1 MEELDPS
8 FPAPARRRFA
18 LKRLLASGGMGRVWL
33 ALDREWDSL
42 VAVKTANFRSVDA
55 AVRMRAE
62 FRAFARVHHE
72 NVVRLYELVGD
83 DQACCYSM
91 EFVDGESFVRHV
103 RGTLPEGQPLDA
115 AGQARLLRATWQLVE
130 GVEAIHAAK
139 ILHRDLKP
147 DNVLVDGRGRVVIVD
162 PGIAARLPGA
172 HDTAPDTVVG
182 TMAYMAPEQASGA
195 PQGPGTDWYAVGV
208 VLAEACV
215 GLPPFTGSPLSVLT
229 AKHAGVPPALKGIA
243 EPWRGA
249 ITALL
254 HKDPAARG
262 DGVAVL
268 RALASAVVDT
278 RSRLTRSLPFV
289 GRDAELGRL
298 TRAWERAGTARIV
311 LIVGASGSGKSRL
324 VEEWTASL
332 RGAVGARVFAGR
344 CDPRESVPFRGL
356 DALEDQL
363 TPHGP
368 GRLRL
373 TATTPTLDPS
383 PSREARERAFAALR
397 DRLVDEASRR
407 PVVVWVDD
415 AQWAGPD
422 TLALLVDLARAP
434 LPTGLLFVVTA
445 RSDVELPAEMVALRL
460 PLGALGEGDA
470 RRIAAGAGSP
480 ELAAEIAAAS
490 AGDPLLLS
498 ELCRVAARGALPRG
512 GDVRAVIAARLTE
525 LPPDARRVFEMIA
538 VAGAPLTTPILR
550 RAPVNDPLASLSIL
564 LAERLVRVDPS
575 PTGVQVLPTHDSLA
589 EACLAALDP
598 IAREDRHR
606 AVAAA
611 LEAAADPRAELVAT
625 HLELGGQPHAAARS
639 FLRAARAA
647 VRAFAYR
654 AATLAYDRAFRLDP
668 TLADREARVAQAEIL
683 AALGLRHRAAE
694 AYLLAA
700 EGAQVS
706 TPLRVRAA
714 EQYLLSSRIQAGAP
728 LLAGVLAAQAIPTKE
743 PGASLLL
750 SIAWAHVRLA
760 MGWLPAAT
768 TGDELHVLWVAA
780 ASLSPFQPL
789 LSHWYGALYA
799 LRARAAADPSALS
812 RAASLEAILLARFRG
827 TWFGRF
833 APERA
838 QDALR
843 LARLSPH
850 PGDLAYAYVAE
861 AAVHWSVCNAV
872 ETIAAGEEALRR
884 YDTVVSP
891 TAHWEANVA
900 RLWLFAVYLLDE
912 QHDKLMAMADLVE
925 RDAAEREDT
934 WALDAG
940 MFWATAR
947 THLLRGRPERA
958 AAAVNAVLA
967 RSESGGHNVG
977 EILAD
982 MCQADVALSAG
993 DVGAAWAAVLR
1004 GLPRRARHQAEIIPA
1019 IGSDYYFRRATIAAA
1034 VAAGRGDLSPET
1046 RAQAA
1051 KYARDDIGRIRRS
1064 GAVYAQELSEL
1075 AALHG
1080 RVVRGDLAGAGAE
1093 LERLAAGF
1101 ERSRHRFWAHAAR
1114 ALAQGAEGV
1123 RDSTWQEGLY
1133 VDIYLP
1139 GVVPAGSGATLASSP

>member
-33 ALDREWDSL
+33 ALDREWESL
-42 VAVKTANFRSVDA
+42 VAVKTANFRSAEA

-62 FRAFARVHHE
+62 FRSFARVHHE

-83 DQACCYSM
+83 DQSCCYSM
-91 EFVDGESFVRHV
+91 EYVDGENFVRHV
-103 RGTLPEGQPLDA
+103 RGTLQDGQPLDGP
-115 AGQARLLRATWQLVE
+115 GQARLLRATWQLVE

-172 HDTAPDTVVG
+172 HDTAPDTVIG

-215 GLPPFTGSPLSVLT
+215 GTPPFTGSPLSVLN
-229 AKHAGVPPALKGIA
+229 AKHSGTPPALTGIG

-268 RALASAVVDT
+268 RALAAAVVDT

-289 GRDAELGRL
+289 GRDSELGRL
-298 TRAWERAGTARIV
+298 TRAWERADAGRVV

-324 VEEWTASL
+324 VEEWTSSL
-332 RGAVGARVFAGR
+332 RGALGARVFAGR

-373 TATTPTLDPS
+373 TATTPTVDPI

-397 DRLVDEASRR
+397 DRLLDEARRR
-407 PVVVWVDD
+407 PVVVWIDD

-422 TLALLVDLARAP
+422 TLALLVDLARPP
-434 LPTGLLFVVTA
+434 LPAGLLFVVTA
-445 RSDVELPAEMVALRL
+445 RADVELPAEIVALRL
-460 PLGALGEGDA
+460 SLGALGESDA
-470 RRIAAGAGSP
+470 RKVAATAGSP
-480 ELAAEIAAAS
+480 ELAGQIAAAS

-498 ELCRVAARGALPRG
+498 ELCRAAARGGLPVG

-538 VAGAPLTTPILR
+538 VAGAPLSTPILR
-550 RAPVNDPLASLSIL
+550 RAPVSDPLASLSIL

-598 IAREDRHR
+598 LSREDRHR

-611 LEAAADPRAELVAT
+611 LEAAADPRSELVAT

-647 VRAFAYR
+647 ARAFAYR
-654 AATLAYDRAFRLDP
+654 AATLAYERAFRLDP
-668 TLADREARVAQAEIL
+668 TLADREARVGQAEIL

-694 AYLLAA
+694 AYLAA
-700 EGAQVS
+700 EGAQACA
-706 TPLRVRAA
+706 PLRVRAA

-728 LLAGVLAAQAIPTKE
+728 LLAGVLAAQSIPSKE
-743 PGASLLL
+743 PGVSLLL

-760 MGWLPAAT
+760 AGWLPKAT
-768 TGDELHVLWVAA
+768 TADELHVLWVAA

-799 LRARAAADPSALS
+799 LRARAAADPSALA

-872 ETIAAGEEALRR
+872 EAIAAGEEALRR
-884 YDTVVSP
+884 YDSVVSP

-993 DVGAAWAAVLR
+993 DFGGAWAAVLR

-1034 VAAGRGDLSPET
+1034 VAAGRGDLPAAT
-1046 RAQAA
+1046 RTQAA
-1051 KYARDDIGRIRRS
+1051 GYARDDIGRIRRS
-1064 GAVYAQELSEL
+1064 GAVYARELSDL
-1075 AALHG
+1075 TALHG
-1080 RVVRGDLAGAGAE
+1080 RVVRGDVAGVGDE
-1093 LERLAAGF
+1093 LERLAAAF
-1101 ERSRHRFWAHAAR
+1101 EKSRHRFWAHAAR
-1114 ALAQGAEGV
+1114 ALAMGAEGV
-1123 RDSTWQEGLY
+1123 RDSAWQAGLY

-1139 GVVPAGSGATLASSP
+1139 GVVVAPGATPVSSR